1 VRSHKQERK
10 SGGPIAGAPDLCGAF
25 ERRAMCGIPTDSD
38 ACDKDGVETCRPAE
52 SATSPMAKAARPGNG
67 AVCLALDAQ
76 RSGLA
81 RLVTP
86 PSI

>member
-1 VRSHKQERK
+1 
-10 SGGPIAGAPDLCGAF
+10 
-25 ERRAMCGIPTDSD
+25 MCGLRILTGSG
-38 ACDKDGVETCRPAE
+38 ACDKDGVKTYRPAE
-52 SATSPMAKAARPGNG
+52 SAIRLMAKAARPGNG

-81 RLVTP
+81 RLVIP

>member
-1 VRSHKQERK
+1 M
-10 SGGPIAGAPDLCGAF
+10 PA
-25 ERRAMCGIPTDSD
+25 
-38 ACDKDGVETCRPAE
+38 DKDGVETCSPAE
-52 SATSPMAKAARPGNG
+52 SATRPMAKAARPGNG

-86 PSI
+86 VAVNDE

>member
-1 VRSHKQERK
+1 M
-10 SGGPIAGAPDLCGAF
+10 PA
-25 ERRAMCGIPTDSD
+25 
-38 ACDKDGVETCRPAE
+38 DKDGVETCSPAD
-52 SATSPMAKAARPGNG
+52 SATRPMAKAARPGNG

-86 PSI
+86 VAVNDE